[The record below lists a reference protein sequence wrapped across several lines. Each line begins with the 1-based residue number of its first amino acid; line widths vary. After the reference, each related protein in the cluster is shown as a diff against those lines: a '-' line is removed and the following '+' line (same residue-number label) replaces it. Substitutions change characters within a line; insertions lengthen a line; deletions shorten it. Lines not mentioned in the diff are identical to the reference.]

1 MIYRPEEVVGCE
13 ECHVRIGFAAWMP
26 SHLQKLDTFV
36 TRKVMFCNTGCSE
49 KFIQISVFWNNF
61 WYMDNLNARS
71 FIQTRHW
78 TSWQGHK
85 TSWYMD
91 LTDTVLVG
99 QSHDIYYL

>member
-1 MIYRPEEVVGCE
+1 
-13 ECHVRIGFAAWMP
+13 
-26 SHLQKLDTFV
+26 
-36 TRKVMFCNTGCSE
+36 
-49 KFIQISVFWNNF
+49 
-61 WYMDNLNARS
+61 MDNLNARS